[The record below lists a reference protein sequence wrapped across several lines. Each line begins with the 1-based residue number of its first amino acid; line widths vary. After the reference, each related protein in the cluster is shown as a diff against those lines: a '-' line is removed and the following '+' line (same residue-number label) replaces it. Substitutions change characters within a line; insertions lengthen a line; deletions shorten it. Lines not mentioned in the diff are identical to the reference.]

1 MQGRQAPEPLSAE
14 RLRPAPLRHASGHLP
29 SSVTSYLCASDSS
42 RTPLPSPNDLQWC
55 FAGASHVAVRRLWC
69 GRWVGRRALN
79 SQTTS
84 TYFSTFAGAPF
95 QHLQGRHFQHLQGR
109 QAPLQM
115 LEHMLMLFAPA
126 NVETTCST
134 VIVHLSKHPRAGSE
148 HDRAS
153 VPWGGP

>member
-29 SSVTSYLCASDSS
+29 SSVTSHLCASDSS
-42 RTPLPSPNDLQWC
+42 RTPHPSPNDLQWC
-55 FAGASHVAVRRLWC
+55 FAGASHVAVRRLRC

-95 QHLQGRHFQHLQGR
+95 QHLQGR

-126 NVETTCST
+126 NVETTRST
-134 VIVHLSKHPRAGSE
+134 VIVVLNTGRPLNLPVKSK
-148 HDRAS
+148 
-153 VPWGGP
+153 